1 MKALARM
8 YVWWPGIVDD
18 IEKIVRQCT
27 ECQLQQLTPPMT
39 PLHPWKWATCP
50 WARLHLDYA
59 SPVKGKMYLIIV
71 DAHYKQIE
79 AACVPH
85 LLYQSVVCSA

>member
-8 YVWWPGIVDD
+8 YVWWPEIIDD

-39 PLHPWKWATCP
+39 PLHPWK
-50 WARLHLDYA
+50 
-59 SPVKGKMYLIIV
+59 
-71 DAHYKQIE
+71 
-79 AACVPH
+79 
-85 LLYQSVVCSA
+85 